1 MITTVTL
8 NASIDKAYRLEGD
21 FQPGQVM
28 RVKETRNT
36 AGGKGLNVAR
46 VVQLCQEEVLATGF
60 VGGFNGRYLEF
71 LLKEDGIASRFT
83 PIAGETRSCI
93 NVLDTAFGSTE
104 LLEAGCQVTEEEV
117 AVFLE
122 QYTQLLEETDVVTL
136 SGSLP
141 QGVPVSIYAQLVE
154 LAHQAGKQV
163 ILDSSGQSFQEGL
176 KAKPTLVK
184 PNQDEIQALFGVS
197 IETVEDTIA
206 YARQIAAQGA
216 QYVVVSLGGDGA
228 LMVTEEAV
236 YHARPPKITPV
247 NTVGCGDSMVAALAV
262 GLKRGHSPQECLT
275 FAVAVGTANA
285 LTHSTGHFRQEDL
298 DGIYPEV
305 TVETLA

>member
-8 NASIDKAYRLEGD
+8 NASIDKAYRLDSD

-46 VVQLCQEEVLATGF
+46 VVQLCQEEVVATGF

-71 LLKEDGIASRFT
+71 LLEEDGIASRFT
-83 PIAGETRSCI
+83 HIAGETRSCI

-104 LLEAGCQVTEEEV
+104 LLEAGCQVTEQEV
-117 AVFLE
+117 AAFLE
-122 QYTQLLEETDVVTL
+122 QYSQILEETDVVTL

-154 LAHQAGKQV
+154 LARQAGKQV

-184 PNQDEIQALFGVS
+184 PNQDEIQALFGLT
-197 IETVEDTIA
+197 IDTVEDTIV
-206 YARQIAAQGA
+206 YARQIAAEGA

-262 GLKRGHSPQECLT
+262 GLKRGESPQECLK

-285 LTHSTGHFRQEDL
+285 LTHSTGNFRQEDL
-298 DGIYPEV
+298 DWIYPEV
-305 TVETLA
+305 TVETLV